1 MGWAWMG
8 PAHACRSLAL
18 SHPGRLL
25 QWPVNSRHSCVRGF
39 ICMWAHR
46 WPRRTSCYMAT
57 AAARPAAKFWQI
69 RSGQAP
75 QCPRPGR
82 SSSPRRCE
90 RLQPWAELR
99 SQSRRPKRLLPFACR
114 SECPPERSGRS
125 CPRNHR
131 PPPPLSRSRSAPSC
145 QALLEHRHLHRPGL
159 LFLGDRAAFIRR
171 TTRWPE
177 ASRSPTPMQGPWAT
191 HFWQV
196 LFLWPFATVLR
207 RESGMREAYS
217 NRSSACSR
225 SCQFSKASPGPEV
238 R

>member
-25 QWPVNSRHSCVRGF
+25 QWPVNSRHLCVRGF

-75 QCPRPGR
+75 QCSAVPRRVQKGLGEVPLLGAASGCNLGP
-82 SSSPRRCE
+82 SSS
-90 RLQPWAELR
+90 
-99 SQSRRPKRLLPFACR
+99 
-114 SECPPERSGRS
+114 SGRVAGQS
-125 CPRNHR
+125 YYCLLHLQVGVPAREVGSQLPQRHHR
-131 PPPPLSRSRSAPSC
+131 MLSRSSAPSC

-159 LFLGDRAAFIRR
+159 PSLGDRAAAFD
-171 TTRWPE
+171 
-177 ASRSPTPMQGPWAT
+177 
-191 HFWQV
+191 
-196 LFLWPFATVLR
+196 
-207 RESGMREAYS
+207 
-217 NRSSACSR
+217 
-225 SCQFSKASPGPEV
+225 
-238 R
+238 